1 MSKKIKSYAIVPEE
15 LYVIRRAD
23 IQLKQIIE
31 DMGRP
36 GYVLVSRQMGKTNLL
51 LNAKRNFD
59 SSENC
64 FAYLD
69 VSNTF
74 NDLRAFFRNIIDAI
88 VLSRDG
94 LVVSLLS
101 EIAQTRIA
109 TVNLQP
115 HKEHEFE
122 LKKVLDNLSGKLVIC
137 LDEIDA
143 LTGVEYSDNVFS
155 LIRSIYFGGRTQFP
169 QFKRLTYV
177 LSGVA
182 DPAELIR
189 NKSVSPFNI
198 GEKIYL
204 EDFTRPETEQFLVQC
219 DLRLPSEV
227 IDRIYYWT
235 SGNPRVTWDLCS
247 AAENIHDA
255 GGGVDSLSIDSI
267 VTSLYLTNYDLP
279 PFDHIR
285 TRVQSDRELR
295 NSVMAI
301 HYGKSSSL
309 SDKVKDRLYLAGIS
323 TPKLESGEVRFKNKI
338 VAESLSEKWIS
349 DTEIELLSL
358 DDRAGEKLKLGRYEE
373 ALELYHEFLVLNVTP
388 ESKLTTQLNIGFCF
402 MQIGDIEAAISV
414 YESVELG
421 DVSSIP
427 LITAKHHWAGV
438 CYLFSEKFTE
448 AEQEFRKIL
457 SIAPAQK
464 RANFYPEACINLAS
478 VLLARAQAHSES
490 EGSKALLEE
499 VEKLLLT
506 TVDLLESQ
514 PSPTISQDN
523 ESMYTAYYQLGRHYS
538 INNEMDKA
546 LSCLDKAL
554 EFSDVDVRSTI
565 LYQRALCETSIEKQ
579 AENYKDCAKNIIENE
594 LSISSK
600 DITNSLK
607 FDVDE
612 CSLLIL
618 KLASLDQLGEVN
630 SLFEY
635 ICSTEGRHG
644 LNSWQIMVG
653 SITAMIEAKD
663 LSRTSDLARIALLS
677 TKIDLSEFR
686 HIVTLAIL
694 VRTNTLPERDNEL
707 FSFYI
712 YKVLSDDNF
721 RLLEVDFRVIHDIFV
736 DLIGAENYELSSD
749 LLESAEI
756 AFERTVDS
764 NELSKEVV
772 RSASLVMLLLR
783 INLNIRLG
791 RAEEIPDKL
800 MPYIPN
806 IWLAEE
812 FSLSHFPDDFA
823 PSLDK
828 SFRALIDKNFY
839 EAKPK
844 NFSGSNGVGS
854 DIGQN
859 VIVTVQYLNGKIRTA
874 KFKKFKSDLEKG
886 LCKITS

>member
-59 SSENC
+59 TPDDC

-88 VLSRDG
+88 ILSKDDLVL
-94 LVVSLLS
+94 SLLS
-101 EIAQTRIA
+101 EIGQSRIA

-122 LKKVLDNLSGKLVIC
+122 LKKILDSLPGKLVIC

-143 LTGVEYSDNVFS
+143 LTGVDYSDNVFS
-155 LIRSIYFGGRTQFP
+155 LIRSIYFGGRTQFS

-204 EDFTRPETEQFLVQC
+204 EDFTRSETEQFLLQC
-219 DLRLPSEV
+219 DLRLSSEV

-255 GGGVDSLSIDSI
+255 GEGLESSSIDSI

-285 TRVQSDRELR
+285 TRVQSDKELR
-295 NSVMAI
+295 NAVMAI
-301 HYGKSSSL
+301 HYGKASSL

-323 TPKLESGEVRFKNKI
+323 TPKLESGEVRFKNRI

-349 DTEIELLSL
+349 DTEIGLLSL
-358 DDRAGEKLKLGRYEE
+358 DDRAGEKLKLGCYDE
-373 ALELYHEFLVLNVTP
+373 ALNLYREFLVLSITP
-388 ESKLTTQLNIGFCF
+388 ENKLATQLNIGFCL
-402 MQIGDIEAAISV
+402 MQLGDIQAAISE

-421 DVSSIP
+421 DVSSIQ
-427 LITAKHHWAGV
+427 LITLKHHWAGV
-438 CYLFSEKFTE
+438 CYLFSKKFAE
-448 AEQEFRKIL
+448 AEREFRKIL
-457 SIAPAQK
+457 SVAPARK
-464 RANFYPEACINLAS
+464 RGNFYPEACINLAS
-478 VLLARAQAHSES
+478 VLLARAQSVS
-490 EGSKALLEE
+490 EGNAALMEE

-506 TVDLLESQ
+506 TVEIIESQ
-514 PSPTISQDN
+514 PSGTTSQDN
-523 ESMYTAYYQLGRHYS
+523 ASMYTAYYQLSRHYS
-538 INNEMDKA
+538 LSHENDKA
-546 LSCLDKAL
+546 ISCLDKAL

-565 LYQRALCETSIEKQ
+565 LYRRALCETSIEKQ
-579 AENYKDCAKNIIENE
+579 TEYYKKCAKNIIDNE
-594 LSISSK
+594 LPISGK
-600 DITNSLK
+600 DIINSLK

-612 CSLLIL
+612 CSLLIS
-618 KLASLDQLGEVN
+618 KLASLDQLIDVN

-635 ICSTEGRHG
+635 ICSTEGKHG
-644 LNSWQIMVG
+644 LDSWRIMIG
-653 SITAMIEAKD
+653 SITAIIEGKN
-663 LSRTSDLARIALLS
+663 LSKLPDLAKISLLS

-686 HIVTLAIL
+686 HVVTLGIL
-694 VRTNTLPERDNEL
+694 VRTNSLPERDKEL
-707 FSFYI
+707 FLSYI
-712 YKVLSDDNF
+712 YKVLSDDKVN
-721 RLLEVDFRVIHDIFV
+721 LLEVDFRVVHDIFV
-736 DLIGAENYELSSD
+736 DLVGMAEYDLCSELLD
-749 LLESAEI
+749 LVEL
-756 AFERTVDS
+756 AFERTVES
-764 NELSKEVV
+764 NEFSKKIV
-772 RSASLVMLLLR
+772 RSASLILLLLR
-783 INLNIRLG
+783 INLNLRLN
-791 RAEEIPDKL
+791 RAEEVPEKL
-800 MPYIPN
+800 MPYINN
-806 IWLAEE
+806 IWQAEK

-823 PSLDK
+823 SSLDK
-828 SFRALIDKNFY
+828 SFKELIDESFY
-839 EAKPK
+839 EARPI
-844 NFSGSNGVGS
+844 NYLRSSG

-859 VIVTVQYLNGKIRTA
+859 IVVTVQYLNGKIRTA

-886 LCKITS
+886 LCKITN